1 MAREVIDGKQI
12 DAKQLKKK
20 FRYPKLEFDKLQMYF
35 GKPYVVNLDGANG
48 SIVIKMP
55 TVGNV
60 MMYGEKLFHEALS
73 IFVTNTTSYRLA
85 LWDSGID
92 WNEISDFELF
102 CMLYTRLD
110 KGAVDLIFDGL
121 DFSKFQ
127 LQKKMINEEPQI
139 VLYNKEDDIEINE
152 DVYQY
157 IHQYL
162 QEVFNIFPAEKI
174 THSKTMKEM
183 FIHKDRL
190 EFERNKDE
198 SKNSSMQALIS
209 SCVNHPGFKYKLNE
223 LTQLGIAEFYD
234 SVKRL
239 QIYES
244 STALMKGM
252 YSGFVDSS
260 KISSDSYNF
269 MKEI

>member
-1 MAREVIDGKQI
+1 MGREVVDGKKI
-12 DAKQLKKK
+12 EIKRKT
-20 FRYPKLEFDKLQMYF
+20 RYPKLEFDRLQMYF
-35 GKPYVVNLDGANG
+35 GKPYIVDLEGVNG
-48 SIVIKMP
+48 SVTIKMP

-60 MMYGEKLFHEALS
+60 MMYGEKLFNDTLS

-102 CMLYTRLD
+102 CMLYTKLD
-110 KGAVDLIFDGL
+110 KGAVDLIFDNL
-121 DFSKFQ
+121 DFSKFE
-127 LQKKMINEEPQI
+127 LNKIEKDGAEQI
-139 VLYNKEDDIEINE
+139 VLYDKEDDIEINE

-162 QEVFNIFPAEKI
+162 QEVFNIFPVEKI

-183 FIHKDRL
+183 FIRKDRA
-190 EFERNKDE
+190 EYERVKDDV
-198 SKNSSMQALIS
+198 KGSSIQALIS

-223 LTQLGIAEFYD
+223 LTELGMCEFYD